1 MQNKK
6 IRIPDVVTSCALSV
20 FDVIKAFFPKHS
32 TTERLERRHRRVIDT
47 RVIALVAALMGLS
60 TTAFASSIPTP
71 QGWNLAW
78 GDDFS
83 GPAGSAPSS
92 DNWRI
97 DLGHSYPNGPVNWGT
112 SEIESFTADASN
124 LHLDGQGHLLI
135 IPLRD
140 ANGQWTS
147 GRVETIRDNFM
158 APDGGAL
165 RLEARVQMPDV
176 IGQKALGYW
185 PAFWALG
192 SNYRTNGAWP
202 LAGEFDIMENVNG
215 LDNVWGILHCGTN
228 PGGPCGEPFG
238 IGSHLPCPH
247 EACTV
252 SFHTYTFE
260 WDRSITPE
268 RLRWFVDG
276 QLVNQVGE
284 NQLPASTWR
293 ELTDQRGYFLILD
306 LAIGG
311 GFSFA
316 MSGHPTPTADTEP
329 GHAMM
334 VDYVAVWTRPGT
346 GEKKPAVKDMSAT
359 GPTPASSATKR

>member
-1 MQNKK
+1 MQKK
-6 IRIPDVVTSCALSV
+6 KTKIPAIIASRALSF
-20 FDVIKAFFPKHS
+20 FDLINAFFPARFTLRYVQK
-32 TTERLERRHRRVIDT
+32 RVVDVRVI
-47 RVIALVAALMGLS
+47 VCALMLATFAGS
-60 TTAFASSIPTP
+60 AFGGSIPTQ
-71 QGWNLAW
+71 QGWNLEW

-83 GPAGSAPSS
+83 GAAGSLPSS

-97 DLGHSYPNGPVNWGT
+97 DLGHSYPNGPANWGT
-112 SEIESFTADASN
+112 SEIESYTAGSSN

-135 IPLRD
+135 IPQRD
-140 ANGQWTS
+140 ASGQWTS
-147 GRVETIRDNFM
+147 GRIETIRDNFM

-165 RLEARVQMPDV
+165 RIEARLQIPDV
-176 IGQKALGYW
+176 IGDKALGYW

-192 SNYRTNGAWP
+192 SNYRVDGAWP
-202 LAGEFDIMENVNG
+202 HAGEFDIMENVNG

-247 EACTV
+247 EACTA
-252 SFHTYTFE
+252 SFHTFTFE

-293 ELTDQRGYFLILD
+293 DLTDQKGYFVILD

-316 MSGHPTPTADTEP
+316 MSGRPTPTPGTEP
-329 GHAMM
+329 GHAMV
-334 VDYVAVWTRPGT
+334 VDYVAVWTHAGN
-346 GEKKPAVKDMSAT
+346 GQKKPAAKDMSASAN
-359 GPTPASSATKR
+359 TPAAASSSGKR